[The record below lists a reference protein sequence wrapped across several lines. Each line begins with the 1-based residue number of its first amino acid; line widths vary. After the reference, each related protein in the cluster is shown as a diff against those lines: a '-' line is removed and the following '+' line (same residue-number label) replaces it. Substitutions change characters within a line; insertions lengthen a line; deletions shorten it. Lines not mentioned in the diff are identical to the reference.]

1 MNEDILSFIKSQR
14 VGVLAVEM
22 LDGAPHA
29 ATVHFATA
37 TDTPLFIFET
47 SRNYRKSE
55 PVLAND
61 STRATFVVG
70 FSEGTDSKTL
80 QLDGTVR
87 LLGEGDEQL
96 KEAYLAKFPEKTA
109 KAADPENIFFALSPS
124 WWRFTDWSRPEGKT
138 VILSDGTV
146 TVAGK
151 KVG

>member
-1 MNEDILSFIKSQR
+1 MNDDILSFIQSQR

-29 ATVHFATA
+29 ATVHFATDA
-37 TDTPLFIFET
+37 STFIFET

-55 PVLAND
+55 LLLANG
-61 STRATFVVG
+61 SARASFVVG
-70 FSEGTDSKTL
+70 FSEGADSKTL

-87 LLGEGDEQL
+87 LLGEGDESL
-96 KEAYLAKFPEKTA
+96 KEAYLAKFPEKAA
-109 KAADPENIFFALSPS
+109 KAADPENIFFALTPT

-138 VILSDGTV
+138 VILSDGTI
-146 TVAGK
+146 TIAGK